1 MKHRTPQEIVAAFP
15 GTRVLVIGDVMLDEY
30 IWGEVRR
37 ISPEA
42 PVPVVEAR
50 RRTYIPGGAGNTA
63 ANVVSLGGQAVLGGV
78 VGRDHQ
84 ATKLGEALQQNGI
97 ETAGLVV
104 DEGRPT
110 TTKTRIVA
118 HSQQV
123 VRVDCE
129 EHTPLPARLEDTL
142 LQWAETY
149 MCRADACILSDYNKG
164 VVSTRLATC
173 FIHLA
178 RQAGRP
184 VVVDP
189 KGTDYTK
196 YRGATVVT
204 PNVYEVEQALDH
216 EINGDGDFLGG
227 GQRLLDI
234 LDGAALLITRGA
246 QGMSLY
252 TKGAPTRHIPANA
265 RNVYDVTGAGD
276 TVVGMLA
283 LALAAG
289 ATLEQAMDLANRAAG
304 IVVGKFGTAMV
315 SLAELSDHIAMAQ
328 L

>member
-1 MKHRTPQEIVAAFP
+1 MSYRGLQDIVTALP
-15 GTRVLVIGDVMLDEY
+15 GKRVLVIGDVMLDEY

-50 RRTYIPGGAGNTA
+50 RRTYIPGGAANTA
-63 ANVVSLGGQAVLGGV
+63 ANVVSLSGQAMLGGV

-84 ATKLGEALQQNGI
+84 ASRLSEALQVGGI
-97 ETAGLVV
+97 ESLGLIV
-104 DEGRPT
+104 DEDRPT

-123 VRVDCE
+123 VRVDSEAC
-129 EHTPLPARLEDTL
+129 TPLAAELEDTL
-142 LQWAETY
+142 LQWAER
-149 MCRADACILSDYNKG
+149 CIGRADACILSDYNKG
-164 VVSTRLATC
+164 IISARLATDV
-173 FIHLA
+173 IRLA

-189 KGTDYTK
+189 KGTNYSK

-204 PNVYEVEQALDH
+204 PNIYEAQRAIDSEVDDEQG
-216 EINGDGDFLGG
+216 ISGV

-234 LDGAALLITRGA
+234 LGGAALLITRGA
-246 QGMSLY
+246 QGMSLF
-252 TKGAPTRHIPANA
+252 TKGAPPLHIPANA

-276 TVVGMLA
+276 TVVSMLA
-283 LALAAG
+283 LALAAD
-289 ATLEQAMDLANRAAG
+289 ASLEQAVDLANHAAG
-304 IVVGKFGTAMV
+304 IVVGKFGTATV
-315 SLAELSDHIAMAQ
+315 SLTELSEHLAKAH

>member
-1 MKHRTPQEIVAAFP
+1 MRHRLPQEIVAAFP
-15 GTRVLVIGDVMLDEY
+15 GKRVLVIGDVMLDEY

-50 RRTYIPGGAGNTA
+50 RRTYMPGGAGNTA
-63 ANVVSLGGQAVLGGV
+63 ANVVSLGGQAMLGGV
-78 VGRDHQ
+78 VGRDYQ
-84 ATKLGEALQQNGI
+84 AVKLSEALQQNGI
-97 ETAGLVV
+97 EAAGLVV
-104 DEGRPT
+104 DEARPT

-129 EHTPLPARLEDTL
+129 ERTPLPAHLEDTV
-142 LQWAETY
+142 LQWVETC
-149 MCRADACILSDYNKG
+149 MGKADACILSDYSKG
-164 VVSTRLATC
+164 VVSTRLAADV
-173 FIHLA
+173 IHLA

-189 KGTDYTK
+189 KGTNYTK

-204 PNVYEVEQALDH
+204 PNVYEAGRALDR
-216 EINGDGDFLGG
+216 EVEAEGDFLEV

-234 LDGAALLITRGA
+234 LDGAALLITCGA
-246 QGMSLY
+246 QGMSLF
-252 TKGAPTRHIPANA
+252 TKGASTLHIAANA

-276 TVVGMLA
+276 TVVSMLA

-289 ATLEQAMDLANRAAG
+289 ATLKQAIDLANCAAG
-304 IVVGKFGTAMV
+304 IVVGKFGTATV
-315 SLAELSDHIAMAQ
+315 SLAELSDHMAVAQ